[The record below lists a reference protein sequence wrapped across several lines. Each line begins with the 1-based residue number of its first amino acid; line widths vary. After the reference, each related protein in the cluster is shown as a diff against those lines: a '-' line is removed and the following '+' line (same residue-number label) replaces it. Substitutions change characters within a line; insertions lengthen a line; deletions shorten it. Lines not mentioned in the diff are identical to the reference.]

1 LQGKS
6 CQREKALGVVELM
19 LDGDDVKLH
28 DAGHLPDAMTEQ
40 MSTIEIA

>member
-1 LQGKS
+1 
-6 CQREKALGVVELM
+6 M
-19 LDGDDVKLH
+19 LDGDDGGLQ